1 MIRNN
6 NNNTKENKMTN
17 ARKIRTSVENHSTR
31 RDCNGLKLH
40 TSGVSASHMLVKA
53 DKIDKPSTLAR
64 LDGKAVV
71 MVLWGP
77 KASVVRRM
85 NQLRTFAVHTNE
97 LQVF

>member
-1 MIRNN
+1 
-6 NNNTKENKMTN
+6 MTN
-17 ARKIRTSVENHSTR
+17 ARKIRTSVENNSAH

-40 TSGVSASHMLVKA
+40 NNGVSASHKLVKA
-53 DKIDKPSTLAR
+53 DKIDKLSTVAS

-77 KASVVRRM
+77 KASVVRRT

-97 LQVF
+97 LKVL